1 MMYINVSKPKK
12 KKKNIKIKVNLVCFV
27 TGFVYFFGF
36 VAFVDVC
43 M

>member
-1 MMYINVSKPKK
+1 MYLNQKK
-12 KKKNIKIKVNLVCFV
+12 RKIFKIKVNLVCFV